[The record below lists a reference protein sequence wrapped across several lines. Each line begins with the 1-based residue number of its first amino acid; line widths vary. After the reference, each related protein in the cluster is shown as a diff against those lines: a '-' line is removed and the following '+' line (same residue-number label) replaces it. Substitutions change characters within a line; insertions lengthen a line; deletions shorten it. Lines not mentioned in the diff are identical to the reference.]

1 MATNDVIYWADP
13 VSRGH
18 EEAAYDRPVPRPLLL
33 RPLSVDD
40 EPVGLS
46 AHRQMLDEH
55 FTFLLGYRDGTPW
68 ADYLLQLE
76 QEQRGVVREARVPA
90 TFLVAEVDGRV
101 VGRTSIR
108 HELNEFLAHEGGHIG
123 LGIVAGERRKGY
135 ATEVLG
141 QSVRIAGELG
151 LRRVLVV
158 CNQDNVGSAA
168 TIERCGGVL
177 HSVVDSSAGGLV
189 RRYWIG

>member
-1 MATNDVIYWADP
+1 MAINGATRP
-13 VSRGH
+13 VGD
-18 EEAAYDRPVPRPLLL
+18 AAYDRPVTPPLLL

-40 EPVGLS
+40 ERASLS
-46 AHRQMLDEH
+46 AHRQMLDEN
-55 FTFLLGYRDGTPW
+55 FTFLLGYRDGMPW

-76 QEQRGVVREARVPA
+76 QVRVGVVPEDRVPA
-90 TFLVAEVDGRV
+90 TFLAADVDGRV

-123 LGIVAGERRKGY
+123 LGIVAGERRQGY
-135 ATEVLG
+135 ATEVLR
-141 QSVRIAGELG
+141 QSVAIAGGLG

-158 CNQDNVGSAA
+158 CNQDNIGSAA

>member
-46 AHRQMLDEH
+46 AHLQMLDEH
-55 FTFLLGYRDGTPW
+55 FTFLLGYRDGMPW
-68 ADYLLQLE
+68 ADYLHQLE
-76 QEQRGVVREARVPA
+76 LERAGVVAEDRVPS
-90 TFLVAEVDGRV
+90 TFLVADVGGRV

-141 QSVRIAGELG
+141 RA
-151 LRRVLVV
+151 
-158 CNQDNVGSAA
+158 
-168 TIERCGGVL
+168 
-177 HSVVDSSAGGLV
+177 
-189 RRYWIG
+189 

>member
-1 MATNDVIYWADP
+1 MGRPGVP
-13 VSRGH
+13 EGQ
-18 EEAAYDRPVPRPLLL
+18 EEAAYDRPVAPSLLL

-40 EPVGLS
+40 EPAGLS

-55 FTFLLGYRDGTPW
+55 FTFLLGYRDGMPW
-68 ADYLLQLE
+68 ADYLHQLE
-76 QEQRGVVREARVPA
+76 QERVGVVGEDRVPA
-90 TFLVAEVDGRV
+90 TFLVADVGGRV

-123 LGIVAGERRKGY
+123 LGIVAAERRQGY
-135 ATEVLG
+135 ATAVLG